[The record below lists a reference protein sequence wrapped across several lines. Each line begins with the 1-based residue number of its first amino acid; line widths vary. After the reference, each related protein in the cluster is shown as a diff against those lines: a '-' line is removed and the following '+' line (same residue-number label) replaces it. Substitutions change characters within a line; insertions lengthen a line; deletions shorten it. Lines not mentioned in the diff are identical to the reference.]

1 MTRRAIRLAITVLA
15 LTLGCEQLTT
25 PAPEPDDLFD
35 APLDG
40 LSVRELNGFLR
51 GDAEFGRPFSAGEGL
66 GPLFNNVSCAA
77 CHSGDGRGNLST
89 RLTRFSQ
96 GTDLLLALGGPQLQ
110 DKSLPGAL
118 PERLPPGVQVSVRLP
133 PPVFGVGLI
142 EAIPDSAILAHVD
155 SLDADGDGI
164 SGRPNWVTPP
174 AYLPVTEPGAGPG
187 LRIGRFGRKAQVS
200 SLLEQVTAAY
210 QQDMGITSDF
220 IPDEN
225 YGPGA
230 AAPTIAADRVAD
242 PELPADVVLTVT
254 NYLRM
259 LAPPAAGGITGSRL
273 VGDSLFDAIGC
284 ASCHVRSF
292 QTGVSP
298 IPAIAGRTV
307 TLYSDLLLHDMGP
320 GLADQ
325 RPDGSADGQEFRTAP
340 LWGLR
345 LMRRFLNGQALLLHD
360 GRARSVEEAVLLH
373 GGEAT
378 AARDRFVALP
388 QPDRAALL
396 DFVESR

>member
-1 MTRRAIRLAITVLA
+1 MKTPGLLAIIGLA
-15 LTLGCEQLTT
+15 VTLGCEQLTT
-25 PAPEPDDLFD
+25 PAAEPDDLFD

-40 LSVRELNGFLR
+40 LSAREMSAFLR
-51 GDAEFGRPFSAGEGL
+51 GDGEFGRPFSAGEGL
-66 GPLFNNVSCAA
+66 GPLFNNVSCAG
-77 CHSGDGRGNLST
+77 CHSGDGRGNLSN

-96 GTDLLLALGGPQLQ
+96 GTDLLLDFGGPQLQ

-118 PERLPPGVQVSVRLP
+118 PEQLPPGVQVSVRLP

-142 EAIPDSAILAHVD
+142 EAIPDSALLANVD

-174 AYLPVTEPGAGPG
+174 AYLPAMEPGAGPG

-200 SLLEQVTAAY
+200 ALLQQVTEAY

-220 IPDEN
+220 IPAEN

-230 AAPTIAADRVAD
+230 AAPTVAADHVAD
-242 PELPADVVLTVT
+242 PELPADVALTVT

-259 LAPPAAGGITGSRL
+259 LAAPAPGGIAGSRL

-284 ASCHVRSF
+284 AGCHVRSF
-292 QTGVSP
+292 QTGLSP
-298 IPAIAGRTV
+298 IPTLAGRTV
-307 TLYSDLLLHDMGP
+307 TLYSDLLLHDMGA
-320 GLADQ
+320 GLADN

-360 GRARSVEEAVLLH
+360 GRARSVEEAILLH

-378 AARDRFVALP
+378 SARDQFDALP
-388 QPDRAALL
+388 PLARAALL
-396 DFVESR
+396 DFVASR

>member
-1 MTRRAIRLAITVLA
+1 MRTPGFLAIAGLA

-25 PAPEPDDLFD
+25 PAAEPDDLFD
-35 APLDG
+35 APIDG
-40 LSVRELNGFLR
+40 LSSRELSAFLR
-51 GDAEFGRPFSAGEGL
+51 GDEEFGRPFSAGEGL
-66 GPLFNNVSCAA
+66 GPLFNNTSCAG
-77 CHSGDGRGNLST
+77 CHSGDGRGNLSN

-96 GTDLLLALGGPQLQ
+96 GTDLLFEVGGPQLQ
-110 DKSLPGAL
+110 DKSLPTAL

-133 PPVFGVGLI
+133 PPVFGAGLI
-142 EAIPDSAILAHVD
+142 EAIPDAAILANVD

-174 AYLPVTEPGAGPG
+174 AYLPATEPGAGPG

-200 SLLEQVTAAY
+200 ALLQQVTEAY

-220 IPDEN
+220 IPAEN

-230 AAPTIAADRVAD
+230 AASTIAADRVAD

-259 LAPPAAGGITGSRL
+259 LAAPAPGRIAGSRL
-273 VGDSLFDAIGC
+273 VGDSLFETIGC
-284 ASCHVRSF
+284 ATCHVRTF

-298 IPAIAGRTV
+298 IPAVAGRTV
-307 TLYSDLLLHDMGP
+307 TLYSDLLLHDMGA
-320 GLADQ
+320 GLADD
-325 RPDGSADGQEFRTAP
+325 RPDGSADGREFRTAP

-345 LMRRFLNGQALLLHD
+345 LMRSFLNGQALLLHD
-360 GRARSVEEAVLLH
+360 GRARSVEEAILLH

-378 AARDRFVALP
+378 AARDQFAALTP
-388 QPDRAALL
+388 LGRAALL
-396 DFVESR
+396 DFVGSR